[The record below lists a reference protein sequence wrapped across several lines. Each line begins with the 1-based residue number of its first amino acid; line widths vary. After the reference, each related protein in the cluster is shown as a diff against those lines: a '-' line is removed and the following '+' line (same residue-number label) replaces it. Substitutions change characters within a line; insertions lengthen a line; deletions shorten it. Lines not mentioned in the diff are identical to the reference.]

1 MLGLLAFVVTYLC
14 VPLARRLA
22 LRLDA
27 VDYPSARR
35 VNKKPTPRM
44 GGVAMAAGIAAA
56 LIVEVA
62 GEYFF
67 GWAGFYIHGTDRA
80 INHAG
85 VMCGLL
91 TIVCVGAM
99 DDVYSLKP
107 SVKFAGQI
115 LGATIIAASGLLL
128 SSIANPLGAGF
139 IQFGWGSYPLTV
151 LYLVCFM
158 NVINLIDGLDGLAAG
173 IAAIA
178 SFFLFLIAFGRGLE
192 ETAMLSIILLG
203 ATLAF
208 LRYNF
213 APASIFMGDSGAL
226 LLGFALGI
234 VSLMAVARSAFFVSL
249 LVPII
254 AAGVPILD
262 TAIAIIR
269 RKRAHQPID
278 SADRGH
284 IHHRLLQAG
293 YSQKATVY
301 IMWGWTAL
309 LSAGA
314 IVVSAIDG
322 PPRYVVFVILAV
334 VTGLIVFKLKLLQ
347 PVLLHHYNPRSK
359 TRRGAAANQDPSER
373 SAAHTS
379 AHNDLAGGHNG
390 ATHDSGTRRG
400 SADSARQ
407 SGHARHNTNQQV
419 HKH

>member
-1 MLGLLAFVVTYLC
+1 MGVTLRHFLVLGLLAFVVTYLC

-139 IQFGWGSYPLTV
+139 IQFGWWSYPLTV

-158 NVINLIDGLDGLAAG
+158 NVINLIDGLDGLAA
-173 IAAIA
+173 IPWTSTQYAFW
-178 SFFLFLIAFGRGLE
+178 SMLIAFCFCSIGGNLLVYMA
-192 ETAMLSIILLG
+192 AMKKIPDDLFEAAFVDG
-203 ATLAF
+203 ATEGKIFFRITLPLIADNVKTQFTFWTIGCIGFF
-208 LRYNF
+208 LWSRVF
-213 APASIFMGDSGAL
+213 SVVPSDPTTITPASYMYDQIFGTS
-226 LLGFALGI
+226 I
-234 VSLMAVARSAFFVSL
+234 SSNAVASGTNV
-249 LVPII
+249 
-254 AAGVPILD
+254 G
-262 TAIAIIR
+262 
-269 RKRAHQPID
+269 
-278 SADRGH
+278 
-284 IHHRLLQAG
+284 
-293 YSQKATVY
+293 
-301 IMWGWTAL
+301 M
-309 LSAGA
+309 
-314 IVVSAIDG
+314 
-322 PPRYVVFVILAV
+322 
-334 VTGLIVFKLKLLQ
+334 
-347 PVLLHHYNPRSK
+347 
-359 TRRGAAANQDPSER
+359 GAAIGVVLCLITV
-373 SAAHTS
+373 AAM
-379 AHNDLAGGHNG
+379 ALINLIFP
-390 ATHDSGTRRG
+390 
-400 SADSARQ
+400 
-407 SGHARHNTNQQV
+407 
-419 HKH
+419 KEKYEM

>member
-1 MLGLLAFVVTYLC
+1 MGVTLRHFLVLGLLAFVVTYLC

-80 INHAG
+80 VNHAG

-139 IQFGWGSYPLTV
+139 IQFGWWSYPLTV

-213 APASIFMGDSGAL
+213 APASIFMGDSGSL
-226 LLGFALGI
+226 LLGAMIGVI
-234 VSLMAVARSAFFVSL
+234 SLMGVMRSPTVGGGHHSARVPPSAHPAGRSETLAPHAFAQGLRRAQERRHRVRLDGASGRGRL
-249 LVPII
+249 GYEQHPRCCGVGYDRHH
-254 AAGVPILD
+254 AAGVVFHPVAPRHLRPGP
-262 TAIAIIR
+262 APPLPWPP
-269 RKRAHQPID
+269 H
-278 SADRGH
+278 
-284 IHHRLLQAG
+284 
-293 YSQKATVY
+293 
-301 IMWGWTAL
+301 
-309 LSAGA
+309 
-314 IVVSAIDG
+314 
-322 PPRYVVFVILAV
+322 PPRRQAPLVR
-334 VTGLIVFKLKLLQ
+334 K
-347 PVLLHHYNPRSK
+347 
-359 TRRGAAANQDPSER
+359 
-373 SAAHTS
+373 
-379 AHNDLAGGHNG
+379 
-390 ATHDSGTRRG
+390 
-400 SADSARQ
+400 ARTV
-407 SGHARHNTNQQV
+407 GETLFLG
-419 HKH
+419 

>member
-1 MLGLLAFVVTYLC
+1 MGVTLRHFLVLGLLAFVVTYLC

-35 VNKKPTPRM
+35 VNKRPTPRM
-44 GGVAMAAGIAAA
+44 GGIAMAAGIAAA

-67 GWAGFYIHGTDRA
+67 GWAGFYIHGADRA
-80 INHAG
+80 VNHAG

-139 IQFGWGSYPLTV
+139 IQFGWWSYPLTV

-213 APASIFMGDSGAL
+213 APASIFMGDSGSL
-226 LLGFALGI
+226 LLGAMIGVI
-234 VSLMAVARSAFFVSL
+234 SLMGVMRSPTVIVLAVP
-249 LVPII
+249 LVI
-254 AAGVPILD
+254 AAIPIAD
-262 TAIAIIR
+262 TAAAIIR
-269 RKRAHQPID
+269 RLYHHQPIQQ
-278 SADRGH
+278 ADRKH
-284 IHHRLLQAG
+284 LHHMLLRKG
-293 YSQKATVY
+293 YGVRKSVVIVY
-301 IMWGWTAL
+301 AWTAL
-309 LSAGA
+309 LGVGA
-314 IVVSAIDG
+314 WVMSNSHGIAVWAMIAIMLLG
-322 PPRYVVFVILAV
+322 SFLILWRL
-334 VTGLIVFKLKLLQ
+334 GIFDQ
-347 PVLLHHYNPRSK
+347 VLRHHYHGRHTRQEDKPRWY
-359 TRRGAAANQDPSER
+359 G
-373 SAAHTS
+373 
-379 AHNDLAGGHNG
+379 
-390 ATHDSGTRRG
+390 
-400 SADSARQ
+400 
-407 SGHARHNTNQQV
+407 RHGR
-419 HKH
+419 

>member
-35 VNKKPTPRM
+35 VNKRPTPRM
-44 GGVAMAAGIAAA
+44 GGIAMAAGIAAA

-80 INHAG
+80 VNHAG

-139 IQFGWGSYPLTV
+139 IQFGWWSYPLTV

-213 APASIFMGDSGAL
+213 APASIFMGDSGSL
-226 LLGFALGI
+226 LLGAMIGVI
-234 VSLMAVARSAFFVSL
+234 SLMGVMRSPTVIVLAVPLVIAAIPIADTAAVPPPAHPAGRPKALAPYAFAQRLRRAQERRHRVRLDGASGRGRL
-249 LVPII
+249 GHEQLPRHCGVGHDRHH
-254 AAGVPILD
+254 AAGVVFD
-262 TAIAIIR
+262 
-269 RKRAHQPID
+269 
-278 SADRGH
+278 
-284 IHHRLLQAG
+284 
-293 YSQKATVY
+293 
-301 IMWGWTAL
+301 
-309 LSAGA
+309 
-314 IVVSAIDG
+314 IVAPRHLRPSPAPSLPRPPH
-322 PPRYVVFVILAV
+322 PPRRQAPLVRQARAV
-334 VTGLIVFKLKLLQ
+334 GEMLFL
-347 PVLLHHYNPRSK
+347 
-359 TRRGAAANQDPSER
+359 G
-373 SAAHTS
+373 
-379 AHNDLAGGHNG
+379 
-390 ATHDSGTRRG
+390 
-400 SADSARQ
+400 
-407 SGHARHNTNQQV
+407 
-419 HKH
+419 